1 MSCNVFAMTNSSKN
15 STLVFI
21 PCMSGA
27 PWDISRFDSLSERP
41 ARLLK
46 LPEAV
51 DDMEV
56 YADFVA
62 EAVADLDDYVLI
74 GDSFGAQIALA
85 LAVRRPK
92 GLRGLVMS
100 GGFAANP
107 VTSPFWNTAMRT
119 MGKMRGGAY
128 RHIVL
133 RAHAHR
139 LASPFDGEGQ
149 VAWSAAES
157 RRVFRENTPAE
168 SYGARITAALSAYY
182 VDKLDQVTVPTL
194 ILTPEH
200 DVIVGAAPAEVMRTG
215 IPDATEVVLART
227 GHMFRF
233 SHPGTYAAAVA
244 KFLADRV
251 EHREVAG
258 ARR

>member
-1 MSCNVFAMTNSSKN
+1 MANTPKKN
-15 STLVFI
+15 PTLVFI

-27 PWDISRFDSLSERP
+27 PWDISGFDSLSERP

-51 DDMEV
+51 DDMEI
-56 YADFVA
+56 YAGFVA
-62 EAVADLDDYVLI
+62 DAVADLDDYVLV
-74 GDSFGAQIALA
+74 GDSFGAQIGLA
-85 LAVRRPK
+85 LAVRQPK

-128 RHIVL
+128 QHIVL

-149 VAWSAAES
+149 VPWNEAES

-200 DVIVGAAPAEVMRTG
+200 DVIVGEAPAKVMRDG

-233 SHPGTYAAAVA
+233 SHPGTYSAAVA

-251 EHREVAG
+251 DHREAVGAG
-258 ARR
+258 S

>member
-1 MSCNVFAMTNSSKN
+1 MTNASKN
-15 STLVFI
+15 PTLVFI

-27 PWDISRFDSLSERP
+27 PWDISRFDSLSEWP

-51 DDMEV
+51 DNMEI

-62 EAVADLDDYVLI
+62 DAVADLDDYVLV

-107 VTSPFWNTAMRT
+107 VTSRFWNTAMRT

-128 RHIVL
+128 QHIVL
-133 RAHAHR
+133 RAHAYR
-139 LASPFDGEGQ
+139 LASPFDGAGQ
-149 VAWSAAES
+149 VPWNEAES

-200 DVIVGAAPAEVMRTG
+200 DVIVGEAPAKVMLDG
-215 IPDATEVVLART
+215 IPDATEVVLERT

-233 SHPGTYAAAVA
+233 SHPGTYSAAVA
-244 KFLADRV
+244 KFLTEGVD
-251 EHREVAG
+251 HRETVG
-258 ARR
+258 PGR

>member
-1 MSCNVFAMTNSSKN
+1 MANASKN
-15 STLVFI
+15 PTLVFI

-51 DDMEV
+51 DNMEV

-62 EAVADLDDYVLI
+62 DAVADLDNYVLI

-128 RHIVL
+128 QHIVL

-149 VAWSAAES
+149 VPWNEAES

-182 VDKLDQVTVPTL
+182 VDKLDQVSVPTL

-200 DVIVGAAPAEVMRTG
+200 DVIVGEAPATVMRDG

-233 SHPGTYAAAVA
+233 SHPGTYSATVA
-244 KFLADRV
+244 KFLTDRID
-251 EHREVAG
+251 HRETVAAG
-258 ARR
+258 

>member
-1 MSCNVFAMTNSSKN
+1 MTNASK
-15 STLVFI
+15 SPTLVFI

-41 ARLLK
+41 ARLLT

-56 YADFVA
+56 YANFVA
-62 EAVADLDDYVLI
+62 DAVADLDDYVLI
-74 GDSFGAQIALA
+74 GDSFGAQIGLA
-85 LAVRRPK
+85 SAVRQPN

-128 RHIVL
+128 QHIVL

-149 VAWSAAES
+149 VPWNKAES

-200 DVIVGAAPAEVMRTG
+200 DVIVGEAPAKVMLDG

-233 SHPGTYAAAVA
+233 SHPGTYSVAVA
-244 KFLADRV
+244 RFLTERV
-251 EHREVAG
+251 DHQEAVHAG
-258 ARR
+258 R

>member
-1 MSCNVFAMTNSSKN
+1 MTNTTKN
-15 STLVFI
+15 PTLVFI

-27 PWDISRFDSLSERP
+27 PWDISKFDSLSGRP
-41 ARLLK
+41 TRLLK

-51 DDMEV
+51 DNIEG

-62 EAVADLDDYVLI
+62 DAVADLDDYVLI
-74 GDSFGAQIALA
+74 GDSFGAQIGLA
-85 LAVRRPK
+85 LAVRRPQ

-107 VTSPFWNTAMRT
+107 ITSPFWNTAMRT

-128 RHIVL
+128 QHIVL
-133 RAHAHR
+133 RAHAQR

-149 VAWSAAES
+149 VPWSKAES
-157 RRVFRENTPAE
+157 RRVFRESTPAQ
-168 SYGARITAALSAYY
+168 SYGARITATLAAYY
-182 VDKLDQVTVPTL
+182 VDKLDRITVPTL

-200 DVIVGAAPAEVMRTG
+200 DVIVGTAPAEVMLDG
-215 IPDATEVVLART
+215 IPDATEVVLERT

-233 SHPGTYAAAVA
+233 SHPGTYSTAIAT
-244 KFLADRV
+244 FLTDRV
-251 EHREVAG
+251 DHRELVG
-258 ARR
+258 AAH

>member
-1 MSCNVFAMTNSSKN
+1 MTNTSKN

-27 PWDISRFDSLSERP
+27 PWDISRFDSLADRP

-62 EAVADLDDYVLI
+62 DAVADLDDYVLV
-74 GDSFGAQIALA
+74 GDSFGAQVGLA

-107 VTSPFWNTAMRT
+107 VTSRFWRIAMRT

-139 LASPFDGEGQ
+139 LASPFDGAGE
-149 VAWSAAES
+149 VPWSEAES
-157 RRVFRENTPAE
+157 RRIFRENTPAQ

-182 VDKLDQVTVPTL
+182 VDKLDQVDVPTL

-200 DVIVGAAPAEVMRTG
+200 DVLVGEAPAKVMRAG
-215 IPDATEVVLART
+215 IADATEVVLART

-244 KFLADRV
+244 KFLTDRID
-251 EHREVAG
+251 HPEVVG

>member
-1 MSCNVFAMTNSSKN
+1 MTNTSKN
-15 STLVFI
+15 PTLVFI

-27 PWDISRFDSLSERP
+27 PWDISRFDSLADRP

-62 EAVADLDDYVLI
+62 DAVADLDDYVLV
-74 GDSFGAQIALA
+74 GDSFGAQVGLA

-107 VTSPFWNTAMRT
+107 ATPFWKIAMQAL
-119 MGKMRGGAY
+119 GKMRGGAY
-128 RHIVL
+128 QHIVL
-133 RAHAHR
+133 RAHAQR

-149 VAWSAAES
+149 VPWSKAES

-168 SYGARITAALSAYY
+168 SYGARLHAALSAYY
-182 VDKLDQVTVPTL
+182 VDKLDQVAVPTL

-200 DVIVGAAPAEVMRTG
+200 DVIVGDAPAKVMREG
-215 IPDATEVVLART
+215 ISDASEVVLART

-244 KFLADRV
+244 KFLTDRV
-251 EHREVAG
+251 DHPKVVG